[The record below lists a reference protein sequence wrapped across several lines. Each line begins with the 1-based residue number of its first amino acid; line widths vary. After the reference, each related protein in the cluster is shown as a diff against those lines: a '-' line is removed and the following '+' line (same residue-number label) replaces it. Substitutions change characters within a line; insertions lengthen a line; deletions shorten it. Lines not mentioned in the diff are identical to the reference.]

1 MLDPNYKYV
10 RSRMSFNNTNNKL
23 SEQLIL
29 NGGVLSVE
37 PADETKS
44 TAQRA
49 MLRAAVGVDAEL
61 HSNSNTQPSS
71 SNRSAFGN
79 RVLGGKRIV
88 FSAMAVQN
96 EPARDDVFRRRVE
109 QVGGTYISGLSLGAN
124 GVTKELLQDADVF
137 VTLYRENREYE
148 LVCSFVT
155 SVHRVE

>member
-1 MLDPNYKYV
+1 MV
-10 RSRMSFNNTNNKL
+10 
-23 SEQLIL
+23 L
-29 NGGVLSVE
+29 NGGVLPAE
-37 PADETKS
+37 PADEAKS

-49 MLRAAVGVDAEL
+49 LLRAVVGVDAEL

-71 SNRSAFGN
+71 SNKSAFGN

-124 GVTKELLQDADVF
+124 GVTKEILQDAHVF
-137 VTLYRENREYE
+137 ITLYRENMEYE
-148 LVCSFVT
+148 LVRSFIMSTYIV
-155 SVHRVE
+155 V